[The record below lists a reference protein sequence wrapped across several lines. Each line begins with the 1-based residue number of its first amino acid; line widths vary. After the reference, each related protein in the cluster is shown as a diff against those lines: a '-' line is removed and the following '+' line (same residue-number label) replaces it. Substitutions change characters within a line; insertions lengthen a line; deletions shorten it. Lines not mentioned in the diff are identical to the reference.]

1 MTARTLFYIRA
12 LERTPGWLKTV
23 LFDAT
28 EHGGRMQGKAKER
41 WIELCEQAAVE
52 QDSKKLMKLIQ
63 EIDRLLRE
71 KQERLDKALSN
82 D

>member
-1 MTARTLFYIRA
+1 
-12 LERTPGWLKTV
+12 V
-23 LFDAT
+23 
-28 EHGGRMQGKAKER
+28 QGKDKER
-41 WIELCEQAAVE
+41 WVELCEQAAIE

-71 KQERLDKALSN
+71 KQERLDKARSN

>member
-1 MTARTLFYIRA
+1 
-12 LERTPGWLKTV
+12 
-23 LFDAT
+23 
-28 EHGGRMQGKAKER
+28 MQGKAKER

>member
-1 MTARTLFYIRA
+1 
-12 LERTPGWLKTV
+12 
-23 LFDAT
+23 
-28 EHGGRMQGKAKER
+28 MQGKAKER

-71 KQERLDKALSN
+71 KQERLDKARSN

>member
-1 MTARTLFYIRA
+1 
-12 LERTPGWLKTV
+12 
-23 LFDAT
+23 
-28 EHGGRMQGKAKER
+28 MQGKGKER

-52 QDSKKLMKLIQ
+52 QDSKKLIKLIQ

-71 KQERLDKALSN
+71 KQERLEKARSN

>member
-1 MTARTLFYIRA
+1 
-12 LERTPGWLKTV
+12 
-23 LFDAT
+23 
-28 EHGGRMQGKAKER
+28 MQGKDKER
-41 WIELCEQAAVE
+41 WVELCEQAAIE

-71 KQERLDKALSN
+71 KQERLDKARSN